1 MEEKRTS
8 NKSLMA
14 VSLLLLS
21 VVAILI
27 VLFVLRPTE
36 AREGIVL
43 PDPQTEPAQE
53 QVQQQPNAGGFLE
66 LNAENVIRVLDSLN
80 KPEYYRQTFSV
91 TVDSGKTASERIV
104 EIWVNGSWIH
114 GEVRDG
120 SSVKS
125 VFSDGTEAWIWYNHD
140 LQPAVFPL
148 SQNLLLEDLLGIPN
162 FDYQNT
168 LRKAELLD
176 AGYAYREEDLLQYV
190 YVQTTAPSAAEW
202 EFRFALDTGLLYS
215 CSVSERNLK
224 TYSVEQTAFEQLAYG
239 DQAFEG
245 RFCLPDGTV
254 PFTEETRMLLP

>member
-202 EFRFALDTGLLYS
+202 EFRFADYVYS
-215 CSVSERNLK
+215 NLIRPDVENISKFYVNKIDNIVKIYNERVCMENSHSWKITKPLRK
-224 TYSVEQTAFEQLAYG
+224 VMSFIK
-239 DQAFEG
+239 
-245 RFCLPDGTV
+245 R
-254 PFTEETRMLLP
+254 R